1 MRSHVSMKMMS
12 NISNRAVNK
21 KSVEVESTIASEQRS
36 IPMIMTIKG
45 SPYTCCGKNATP
57 IRMPYDMQRGRC
69 RNIR

>member
-1 MRSHVSMKMMS
+1 
-12 NISNRAVNK
+12 VNK

-45 SPYTCCGKNATP
+45 SPYACCGKNATP